1 MSNPT
6 KIAETYIDSWNE
18 TDAGR
23 RAARIAETFTPTAVY
38 SDPMMRGEGHDGLSA
53 MIAGAQAQFAGLRF
67 RQVGKVD
74 AYADRIRF
82 SWELGPDEG
91 PALAGGTDFGTIE
104 DGRLATVVGFLDF
117 APQA

>member
-1 MSNPT
+1 MTNPG
-6 KIAETYIDSWNE
+6 KIVETYIDSWNE

-23 RAARIAETFTPTAVY
+23 RAARIAETFTPSAVY

-67 RQVGKVD
+67 RQVGRVD
-74 AYADRIRF
+74 SYADRIRF
-82 SWELGPDEG
+82 SWELGPADG
-91 PALAGGTDFGTIE
+91 PAVAGGTDFGTIA